1 MSVEFD
7 LLFAAKVLVQ
17 NIITTYCTK
26 NDDYRW
32 PKTWLN
38 SVQSNEPYDL
48 VRYVFFQ
55 PYQSAR
61 LVHFAKGVITIKPTS
76 NYYMKI
82 QHR

>member
-1 MSVEFD
+1 MM
-7 LLFAAKVLVQ
+7 
-17 NIITTYCTK
+17 IT
-26 NDDYRW
+26 DDQ
-32 PKTWLN
+32 KTWLN
-38 SVQSNEPYDL
+38 SVQPNEPYDL

-82 QHR
+82 LTTYITQLNEHALC